1 MRKTLASI
9 LTIAGVISLLIS
21 LMSAYYAVISFIERS
36 KYGPGL
42 LFADVE
48 IFTAI
53 TLFFIIVGS
62 ATLWISY
69 RIKKHPPPEDKN
81 KFSRNF

>member
-1 MRKTLASI
+1 MRKTLASL
-9 LTIAGVISLLIS
+9 LTLLGVVSLLVS
-21 LMSAYYAVISFIERS
+21 LMSAYYAVISFIDRS

-62 ATLWISY
+62 AVLWISY
-69 RIKKHPPPEDKN
+69 RINKRPPPEDK
-81 KFSRNF
+81 

>member
-9 LTIAGVISLLIS
+9 LTLLGAVSLLIS
-21 LMSAYYAVISFIERS
+21 LMSAYYAVISFLDRS

-53 TLFFIIVGS
+53 TIFFIIVGS
-62 ATLWISY
+62 ISLWISY
-69 RIKKHPPPEDKN
+69 RIKKNPPPENEN
-81 KFSRNF
+81 K

>member
-1 MRKTLASI
+1 MRKSLASI
-9 LTIAGVISLLIS
+9 LTLLGVVSLLIS
-21 LMSAYYAVISFIERS
+21 LMSAYYAVISFLDRS

-53 TLFFIIVGS
+53 TIFFIIVGS
-62 ATLWISY
+62 IALWISY
-69 RIKKHPPPEDKN
+69 RIKKNPPPENEN
-81 KFSRNF
+81 K